1 LEIISFD
8 NIDSTQKYLIEAINK
23 NRLSA
28 PIAVIAKEQYLGV
41 GSRGNSW
48 EGGVGN
54 LYTSIALK
62 KEDLPDD
69 LPTASAS
76 IYFGWLMRD
85 ILSEYDDRVWLKW
98 PNDIYIESNKIG
110 GIITYLKNSIII
122 VGIGINM
129 NRGSNSYYSIE
140 LDLTPYELLNIYIKK
155 LQQKISWKSIFSK
168 YRLEFEKSREFFS
181 HYKEK
186 KFSLK
191 GVTLCSDGS
200 LIKNGER
207 IVSIR

>member
-140 LDLTPYELLNIYIKK
+140 LNLTPYELLNI
-155 LQQKISWKSIFSK
+155 
-168 YRLEFEKSREFFS
+168 
-181 HYKEK
+181 
-186 KFSLK
+186 
-191 GVTLCSDGS
+191 
-200 LIKNGER
+200 
-207 IVSIR
+207 